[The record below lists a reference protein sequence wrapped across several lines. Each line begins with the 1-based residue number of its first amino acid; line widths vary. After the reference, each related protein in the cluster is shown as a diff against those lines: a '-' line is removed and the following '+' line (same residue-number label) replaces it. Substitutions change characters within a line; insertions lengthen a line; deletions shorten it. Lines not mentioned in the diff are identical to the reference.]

1 MSSLYLETWFARKG
15 WQPFPFQ
22 REAWAAYLRG
32 ESGLIHAATGT
43 GKTLAA
49 WLGPV
54 AEWLAENNS
63 QQAETPKS
71 KIQNPKSLRV
81 VWLTPLRA
89 LAADTLEA
97 LRLPLAEL
105 GVPWTLETRTGD
117 TAAATR
123 ARQRKHLPN
132 ALITTPES
140 LTLLLARDDAPELF
154 RDLRA
159 VIVDEW
165 HELLASKRGVQT
177 ELALAHLRTFAPG
190 LRTWGLSATLGNL
203 DLALTALT
211 GVHHNQGPSPQPPAP
226 SLIQGEVPKTLII
239 DALIPTEIER
249 FPWAGH
255 LGLRMLP
262 QVVAAIE
269 EGRSA
274 LVFTNTRAQTEIWY
288 QAILDTRPDW
298 AGEIA
303 LHHGSLGRDVRDW
316 VERALKEGTV
326 RCVVC
331 TSSLDL
337 GVDFAPVDRVLQ
349 IGSPKGVARLLQRAG
364 RSGHSP
370 GRPSRVTCVPTNA
383 FELIEVA
390 AVRRAVAEGH
400 IEARS
405 PLQKPLDVLVQH
417 LVTCA
422 LGGGFVADA
431 LLAEVRTTYA
441 YRDLTDDEWQ
451 WAIDFVTSGGA
462 ALGNYPEYRRVV
474 VREDRYV
481 VEDKQIARRHRQSI
495 GTIVSEAALSV
506 QFLRG
511 GRLGS
516 VEESFV
522 SRLKAGDRFVFAGRT
537 LEFVRLRDM
546 TVWVRLASSVKGT
559 VRCVV
564 CTSSLDL
571 GVDFAP
577 VDRVLQIG
585 SPKGVARLLQR
596 AGRSGH
602 SPGRPSRV
610 TCVPTNAF
618 ELIEVAAV
626 RRAVAAGH
634 IEARPP
640 LQNPL
645 DVLVQHLVT
654 CALGGGFVADALLAE
669 VRTTYA
675 YRDLT
680 DDEWQWAIDFVTSGG
695 AALGNYPEDRRVVV
709 REDRYVVEDKQIARR
724 HRQSI
729 GTIVSE
735 AALSVQFLRGGRLG
749 SVEESFVSRLKAGD
763 RFVFAGRTLEFV
775 RLRDMTVWVRL
786 ASSVKGT
793 VPRWSGSRMPLSTEL
808 AAAVRATLEQAA
820 EGVFDQPELEAVRPI
835 LAIQNRWSAIPR
847 MGELLIEQLKTR
859 EGHHLFFY
867 PFEGRSVH
875 EGLAALFA
883 YRLSQLQP
891 ISFTIAVND
900 YGFELL
906 SPDPISLES
915 IVSLQQTTDH
925 GLLTT
930 HNLAHDITAALNATE
945 MARRQFREI
954 ARVAGLVYQGFPGEK
969 NARQLQASS
978 GLIYDVFQ
986 QYDPAN
992 RLLDQATREVLDR
1005 QLEQSR
1011 LARALERLSGTQ
1023 LLVRE
1028 VKRPTPFA
1036 FPLIVDRMR
1045 ETLSSEKLADRVRK
1059 MTLQLE
1065 KAAG

>member
-1 MSSLYLETWFARKG
+1 MNSDTSNTTAFSLYLETWFARKG

-54 AEWLAENNS
+54 AEWLAENNT

-288 QAILDTRPDW
+288 QAILDARPDW

-390 AVRRAVAEGH
+390 AVRRAVAAGH

-405 PLQKPLDVLVQH
+405 PLQNPLDVLVQH

-559 VRCVV
+559 V
-564 CTSSLDL
+564 
-571 GVDFAP
+571 
-577 VDRVLQIG
+577 
-585 SPKGVARLLQR
+585 
-596 AGRSGH
+596 
-602 SPGRPSRV
+602 
-610 TCVPTNAF
+610 
-618 ELIEVAAV
+618 
-626 RRAVAAGH
+626 
-634 IEARPP
+634 
-640 LQNPL
+640 
-645 DVLVQHLVT
+645 
-654 CALGGGFVADALLAE
+654 
-669 VRTTYA
+669 
-675 YRDLT
+675 
-680 DDEWQWAIDFVTSGG
+680 
-695 AALGNYPEDRRVVV
+695 
-709 REDRYVVEDKQIARR
+709 
-724 HRQSI
+724 
-729 GTIVSE
+729 
-735 AALSVQFLRGGRLG
+735 
-749 SVEESFVSRLKAGD
+749 
-763 RFVFAGRTLEFV
+763 
-775 RLRDMTVWVRL
+775 
-786 ASSVKGT
+786 
-793 VPRWSGSRMPLSTEL
+793 PRWSGSRMPLSTEL

-820 EGVFDQPELEAVRPI
+820 DGVFDQPELEAVRPI

-1065 KAAG
+1065 KAAE

>member
-1 MSSLYLETWFARKG
+1 MNSDTSNTTAFSLYLETWFARKG

-63 QQAETPKS
+63 QQAENPKS

-288 QAILDTRPDW
+288 QAILDARPDW

-316 VERALKEGTV
+316 VERALKE
-326 RCVVC
+326 
-331 TSSLDL
+331 
-337 GVDFAPVDRVLQ
+337 
-349 IGSPKGVARLLQRAG
+349 
-364 RSGHSP
+364 
-370 GRPSRVTCVPTNA
+370 
-383 FELIEVA
+383 
-390 AVRRAVAEGH
+390 
-400 IEARS
+400 
-405 PLQKPLDVLVQH
+405 
-417 LVTCA
+417 
-422 LGGGFVADA
+422 
-431 LLAEVRTTYA
+431 
-441 YRDLTDDEWQ
+441 
-451 WAIDFVTSGGA
+451 
-462 ALGNYPEYRRVV
+462 
-474 VREDRYV
+474 
-481 VEDKQIARRHRQSI
+481 
-495 GTIVSEAALSV
+495 
-506 QFLRG
+506 
-511 GRLGS
+511 
-516 VEESFV
+516 
-522 SRLKAGDRFVFAGRT
+522 
-537 LEFVRLRDM
+537 
-546 TVWVRLASSVKGT
+546 GT

-695 AALGNYPEDRRVVV
+695 AALGNYPEYRRVVV

-786 ASSVKGT
+786 ASTTKGT

-808 AAAVRATLEQAA
+808 ATAVRATLEQAA

-847 MGELLIEQLKTR
+847 TDELLIEQLKTR